1 MPNMNVFMAAM
12 RCEWRILRLD
22 PALWLV
28 LAMILATVIYAL
40 HNGKNLLEQRAAAVA
55 AAVAEEEGRL
65 VKLRDNLA
73 DIESGKIPPPG
84 QPFRDPRN
92 AIFVGGGS
100 GATIAA
106 LPAQPLAVT
115 AVGQSD
121 LYPPTLRVSTGSK
134 DSFLFSDE
142 IANPAHLFAGT
153 FDLAFV
159 LVFIYPLWI
168 LALTYNLVS
177 GEREQGTLALTAS
190 CPVQLR
196 TVLAGKLMVRAGLP
210 MLFTLAT
217 VFAGLAFI
225 GDGLTG
231 VGGALSA
238 LVLAIIIYGMF
249 WAALAAAVNG
259 LGRDSAYNALLLIGA
274 WIAVLL
280 IVPSLTNAA
289 AEALYPS
296 PSRAAMVLDV
306 RAASVS
312 ADKER
317 DAALARYEEEHSH
330 ASGEDSHEEVLTRG
344 SSRERTLRRLAV
356 QQAATARAE
365 EILAVHEA
373 QLQRQHD
380 LAERLAYISPAL
392 LINDAL
398 AEIAGTGRSRYD
410 EFFGQIDR
418 FHQEWREF
426 FVSKA
431 QAERMLTS
439 DDYQR
444 FPRFEFVENPD
455 IGTGGRIAAAMIGIA
470 VPLLLLAVLAAR
482 GLRRCRVAG

>member
-1 MPNMNVFMAAM
+1 MPNMIVFMAAM

-28 LAMILATVIYAL
+28 LAMILATVVYAL

-55 AAVAEEEGRL
+55 ASMTEEQGRL
-65 VKLRDNLA
+65 TDLRKNIA
-73 DIESGKIPPPG
+73 DIESGKTAPPER
-84 QPFRDPRN
+84 PFRDPRN

-100 GATIAA
+100 AATIAA
-106 LPAQPLAVT
+106 LPAQPLAIT

-159 LVFIYPLWI
+159 LIFIYPLWI
-168 LALTYNLVS
+168 LALTYNLIS

-196 TVLAGKLMVRAGLP
+196 TVLVGKLMVRAGLP

-217 VFAGLAFI
+217 VFAGLIFI
-225 GDGLTG
+225 GSGSSAA
-231 VGGALSA
+231 GGALLA
-238 LVLAIIIYGMF
+238 LALAIVIYGVF
-249 WAALAAAVNG
+249 WAVLAAAVNG
-259 LGRDSAYNALLLIGA
+259 LGRDSAYNALMLVGA

-280 IVPSLTNAA
+280 IVPSLTNAT

-296 PSRAAMVLDV
+296 PSRAEMVLGV

-356 QQAATARAE
+356 QQAATRA
-365 EILAVHEA
+365 
-373 QLQRQHD
+373 
-380 LAERLAYISPAL
+380 P
-392 LINDAL
+392 
-398 AEIAGTGRSRYD
+398 
-410 EFFGQIDR
+410 
-418 FHQEWREF
+418 
-426 FVSKA
+426 KK
-431 QAERMLTS
+431 
-439 DDYQR
+439 
-444 FPRFEFVENPD
+444 
-455 IGTGGRIAAAMIGIA
+455 
-470 VPLLLLAVLAAR
+470 
-482 GLRRCRVAG
+482 C